1 MSLSLNR
8 VFLGGN
14 VTRDPEL
21 RHTPGGMPVLDLG
34 LAINEKKKN
43 PDGQYEDSVVFVD
56 CTAFQR
62 TAEIAAQYL
71 TKGSPALIEGKL
83 RLDSWTTNDGQKR
96 SKLKIVID
104 RLHLI
109 GPKQTPTEDAY
120 SAPAPAA
127 PSQWEVDAAKE
138 LAADAADTG
147 PPRDDDC
154 PF

>member
-14 VTRDPEL
+14 VTRDLEL

-34 LAINEKKKN
+34 LAINEKKKT

-62 TAEIAAQYL
+62 TAEIAAEYL
-71 TKGSPALIEGKL
+71 SKGSPALIEGKL

-96 SKLKIVID
+96 SKLKVVID

-109 GPKQTPTEDAY
+109 GPKQAQQSEY
-120 SAPAPAA
+120 SAPAAAA
-127 PSQWEVDAAKE
+127 PPQWEVDAAKD
-138 LAADAADTG
+138 LARDAANVQG
-147 PPRDDDC
+147 DDSDI